1 MELLLRFCILFSELT
16 AHNILQILLDRE
28 DAIRFNTSPS
38 TQATESV
45 ATPSTLSPSTLN
57 LRDGELFFNVKIK
70 GNKNKSVS
78 NFVPY

>member
-1 MELLLRFCILFSELT
+1 MKLLLRFCILFSELT

-45 ATPSTLSPSTLN
+45 ATPSTLSPSTSN